1 MIRRLRARWQRFLDR
16 YLEDWNRAWGIET
29 PDDEVQRGR

>member
-16 YLEDWNRAWGIET
+16 WLDGWLRFWGIET
-29 PDDEVQRGR
+29 PDDEVQR